1 MKILYLIILT
11 LFTQTVFSEVTNIDT
26 KEITKKDV
34 VAVFPFIDKANLFYD
49 DGIRVQKIINNELSD
64 LKRIEVVSIDDIN
77 IYLNSLDVNITS
89 LTDDDIIE
97 IGRTLGYDKIIFG
110 NIVKIGSRYNMVGG
124 RYYFETFQRE
134 SYYNVPS
141 AYIKIELKVLNVS
154 SGEIEDYANISG
166 ISSMSISTQYGF
178 ISFNYI
184 LASAYSDLA
193 KNIKR
198 KLSKL
203 FKFTVEIGDV
213 SNKKSVQVL
222 SGTEYGVKKG
232 QRFRVYRKEDYTTEN
247 SLGIIEP
254 DYKPIGTIKI
264 KSSDEDYSVARIL
277 RGASIEEGDIA
288 EHIIFNNITL
298 GIFTTYSA
306 YKVIPYKESI
316 PSFIGSAK
324 MNIDTRDFNLDY
336 SFGLHLKFA
345 YDTEYFAPGLSV
357 GFLFGDLFNKTWG
370 IDTRINLEVK
380 IPVYYDIINIS
391 IIPYFSFVSTFSEI
405 GIVDGGEYFQSS
417 FGYIRGGAKIHSNDI
432 FFGGGILGSIMFNIT
447 DHFGLTLG
455 AGYKIYSSRLNINTY
470 ASSYYGD
477 IHFILENNPDLIDLT
492 GLEVIVSINFMF

>member
-1 MKILYLIILT
+1 MKILYLTILT
-11 LFTQTVFSEVTNIDT
+11 LFTQTVFAQITNVDI
-26 KEITKKDV
+26 KEIAKKDV

-49 DGIRVQKIINNELSD
+49 DGVRVQKIINDELSD
-64 LKRIEVVSIDDIN
+64 LKRIEVVNIDDIN
-77 IYLNSLDVNITS
+77 VYLNNLDVNITS
-89 LTDDDIIE
+89 LTDEDILE
-97 IGRTLGYDKIIFG
+97 IGRTLGYDKIVFG
-110 NIVKIGSRYNMVGG
+110 NIVKIGSRYNMTMGGG
-124 RYYFETFQRE
+124 RYYLDTFERE
-134 SYYNVPS
+134 SYYSVPS
-141 AYIKIELKVLNVS
+141 AYIKIELKILDVS
-154 SGEIEDYANISG
+154 TGEINDNTSISG
-166 ISSMSISTQYGF
+166 MSSMSISTQYGF

-203 FKFTVEIGDV
+203 FKFTVEIGV
-213 SNKKSVQVL
+213 SSNKKAVQVL

-232 QRFRVYRKEDYTTEN
+232 QRFRVYRKEDYTTQN
-247 SLGIIEP
+247 SLGIIE
-254 DYKPIGTIKI
+254 PIGTIKI
-264 KSSDEDYSVARIL
+264 KSSDENHSIARVL

-316 PSFIGSAK
+316 PSFIGTAK
-324 MNIDTRDFNLDY
+324 MNVDTSTDLDY

-357 GFLFGDLFNKTWG
+357 GVLFGDAFNKTWG

-391 IIPYFSFVSTFSEI
+391 IMPYFSFVSTFSEI
-405 GIVDGGEYFQSS
+405 GSIDGGEYFQSS
-417 FGYIRGGAKIHSNDI
+417 FGYIRSGSKIYSDDV
-432 FFGGGILGSIMFNIT
+432 FFGGGILGSIIFNIT
-447 DHFGLTLG
+447 DNFGLTLG
-455 AGYKIYSSRLNINTY
+455 AGYKIYSSRLNVNTY

-477 IHFILENNPDLIDLT
+477 IHFVLENNPVLIDLT
-492 GLEVIVSINFMF
+492 GLEVIVSINFTF